1 MNLALALAAT
11 LLSSCALNVGYL
23 LEHEAV
29 GQMPPLSIKSPLTSL
44 RHLLGSRRWLIGF
57 AIEGCGWALFV
68 LALSLAPLSLVQA
81 TAAGGIG
88 ILAVLVSRVTHEP
101 LSKHEWLGVAT
112 AIAGLVLLGISLAG
126 GHGEGG
132 GASYLTVG
140 LWIGASAVA
149 AFVSVRL
156 LSGRIGAAAAYGV
169 DAAGLL
175 FAAGDISTKAAVE
188 AADSHLAF
196 IAALIC
202 AYAFGTLV
210 LQAGFQRGSALT
222 TAGIATLLTN
232 ALPIVAGMTIFGE
245 PLPHG
250 WLGAVRIAAF
260 SCVVVGAVFLG
271 ERRRPSGP
279 GEAVRARPA
288 GPRPR
293 RNPLPG
299 PRATARPESAAS
311 TAGSATW
318 PFQTSRASSAAVLT
332 LPSISS
338 TRVPRV
344 PPARRSAPRRCGA
357 RRAQRP
363 ARAEDQHRTERVQ
376 EEHPD
381 EVQAGRRRDDAAV
394 LDRIAVSPMSNG
406 KSIHRSR
413 GGTRCT
419 RRRSRRR
426 ARDRPRARQ
435 PVLRRRRSARGRAPR
450 RRPRSL
456 RSADERAPPCA

>member
-1 MNLALALAAT
+1 MDLALALVAT

-29 GQMPPLSIKSPLTSL
+29 GHMPPLSIRSPLTSL

-68 LALSLAPLSLVQA
+68 AALSLAPLSLVQA

-88 ILAVLVSRVTHEP
+88 ILTVLVSRVTHEP
-101 LSKHEWLGVAT
+101 LSRHEELGVAI

-132 GASYLTVG
+132 GAGYLTVG

-149 AFVSVRL
+149 ALVSVQL
-156 LSGRIGAAAAYGV
+156 LSSRIGAAPAYGV
-169 DAAGLL
+169 AAGLL

-196 IAALIC
+196 VAALIA

-260 SCVVVGAVFLG
+260 ACVVVGAVFLG
-271 ERRRPSGP
+271 EKRHPTGAGDAPEPSRRPPAP
-279 GEAVRARPA
+279 GKPSAEA
-288 GPRPR
+288 
-293 RNPLPG
+293 
-299 PRATARPESAAS
+299 ESR
-311 TAGSATW
+311 GSA
-318 PFQTSRASSAAVLT
+318 
-332 LPSISS
+332 
-338 TRVPRV
+338 
-344 PPARRSAPRRCGA
+344 
-357 RRAQRP
+357 
-363 ARAEDQHRTERVQ
+363 
-376 EEHPD
+376 
-381 EVQAGRRRDDAAV
+381 
-394 LDRIAVSPMSNG
+394 
-406 KSIHRSR
+406 
-413 GGTRCT
+413 
-419 RRRSRRR
+419 
-426 ARDRPRARQ
+426 
-435 PVLRRRRSARGRAPR
+435 
-450 RRPRSL
+450 
-456 RSADERAPPCA
+456 